1 MKLRPFFVTLILGV
15 IFLLSLAA
23 TSIYWILQP
32 SPLPLLAGG
41 VMKEP
46 ITAIFLPKQAPVMV
60 SLLTNPDRLDGLGRF
75 IASLE
80 KRRRSHQEIRTIE
93 KTLLAKTGLDYQTQI
108 QPWLGEEITLA
119 VTSLDYDHNPNNGI
133 KPGYLLAV
141 STKDQQL
148 ANEFLQASYSTEA
161 IAGTS
166 DLIFESYKGVNL
178 IAQQNPNLKKN
189 TPLSATAVVGNMVL
203 FANDIQVL
211 KESINNVQ
219 VPDLNLKNTPG
230 YQKALNT
237 ITDPRIGIVYTNF
250 PALSAWLANLPIP
263 ELPEITQTLTIAF
276 SIKEEGLVAQTALI
290 GVSGESDRSPIL
302 SEPVEAFSYLP
313 ANTILTATGTNLNQ
327 LWQQVE
333 TGLDQDSPLQ
343 QLLNRSISYLEE
355 PLGVNLSKDVFPWV
369 KGEFSLGLVPK
380 EEGGAGDWI
389 FVAQKSPDGSMDEV
403 LETFDQQAE
412 NAGYTVGTLPLLDTK
427 VTVWTKLKATVNPNK
442 KSLAS
447 LEAEVTGVH
456 GNIDDYVIFS
466 TSVEAISQA
475 ISSDFPKLIETEE
488 FQHVIE
494 GLSPENDGYF
504 YVNWQ
509 KSEPIL
515 TQKLPIARVV
525 EFGVKPLLR
534 NLRALT
540 LSSQGSQDNIR
551 RATIFFN
558 VGVE

>member
-1 MKLRPFFVTLILGV
+1 
-15 IFLLSLAA
+15 
-23 TSIYWILQP
+23 
-32 SPLPLLAGG
+32 
-41 VMKEP
+41 
-46 ITAIFLPKQAPVMV
+46 IFLPKQAPVMV

-75 IASLE
+75 IASPE

-141 STKDQQL
+141 STKDKQL

-166 DLIFESYKGVNL
+166 DLVFESYKGVNL
-178 IAQQNPNLKKN
+178 IEQQNPNLKKN

-219 VPDLNLKNTPG
+219 VPDLNLKNAPG
-230 YQKALNT
+230 YQKALKT
-237 ITDPRIGIVYTNF
+237 IVDPRIGIVYTNF

-263 ELPEITQTLTIAF
+263 ELPEITQTLTIAL
-276 SIKEEGLVAQTALI
+276 SIKEDGLVAQTALI
-290 GVSGESDRSPIL
+290 GVSGEGDHSPIL

-313 ANTILTATGTNLNQ
+313 ENTILTAAGTNLNQ

-355 PLGVNLSKDVFPWV
+355 PLGLNLSKDVFPWV

-380 EEGGAGDWI
+380 EEGGEADWI
-389 FVAQKSPDGSMDEV
+389 FVAQKSPDVAMDEI
-403 LETFDQQAE
+403 LEQFDQQAE
-412 NAGYTVGTLPLLDTK
+412 KAGYTVGTLPLLDTK

-442 KSLAS
+442 KKLAS
-447 LEAEVTGVH
+447 LEANVSGVY
-456 GNIDDYVIFS
+456 GNIGDYVIFS
-466 TSVEAISQA
+466 TSIEGISQA

-504 YVNWQ
+504 YINWQ

-515 TQKLPIARVV
+515 TEKLPIARVV

-540 LSSQGSQDNIR
+540 LSSQGSQDDIR

-558 VGVE
+558 VGV

>member
-1 MKLRPFFVTLILGV
+1 MKLRPFFVILIVGV
-15 IFLLSLAA
+15 ILLLSLAG
-23 TSIYWILQP
+23 SSLYWILKP

-41 VMKEP
+41 VSKEP
-46 ITAIFLPKQAPVMV
+46 VTAVFLPKQAPVMV

-75 IASLE
+75 IASPE

-93 KTLLAKTGLDYQTQI
+93 KTLLAKTGLDYQSQI
-108 QPWLGEEITLA
+108 QPWLGEEMTLA

-141 STKDQQL
+141 ATKDRQL
-148 ANEFLQASYSTEA
+148 ANEFLQASYSADA

-166 DLIFESYKGVNL
+166 DLVFESYKGVNL
-178 IAQQNPNLKKN
+178 IAQENPNLKKN
-189 TPLSATAVVGNMVL
+189 TPLSATAVVGDMVL

-219 VPDLNLKNTPG
+219 VPDLNLKNASS
-230 YQKALNT
+230 YQQALNT

-263 ELPEITQTLTIAF
+263 ELPEITQTLTVAF

-290 GVSGESDRSPIL
+290 GVSGKSDRSPIL

-327 LWQQVE
+327 LWQQIE

-343 QLLNRSISYLEE
+343 QLLNRSINYLEE
-355 PLGVNLSKDVFPWV
+355 PLGLNIAKDVFPWV
-369 KGEFSLGLVPK
+369 QGEYSLGLIPK
-380 EEGGAGDWI
+380 GETNQADWI
-389 FVAQKSPDGSMDEV
+389 FVAEKSPDVGINEV
-403 LETFDQQAE
+403 LEQFDQRAE
-412 NAGYTVGTLPLLDTK
+412 NAGYTVGNLPLLNNT
-427 VTVWTKLKATVNPNK
+427 VTVWTELKAAVNPNQK
-442 KSLAS
+442 NLAS
-447 LEAEVTGVH
+447 LATEVNGVYA
-456 GNIDDYVIFS
+456 NLDNYVILA
-466 TSVEAISQA
+466 TSIEAISEA
-475 ISSDFPKLIETEE
+475 ISKDFPKLIETEE

-504 YVNWQ
+504 YINWE

-515 TQKLPIARVV
+515 TQKLPITRVV

-534 NLRALT
+534 NLRSLT

-558 VGVE
+558 VGV

>member
-23 TSIYWILQP
+23 TSVYWILKP

-41 VMKEP
+41 VNKEP
-46 ITAIFLPKQAPVMV
+46 ITAVFLPKQAPVMV

-75 IASLE
+75 IASPE

-93 KTLLAKTGLDYQTQI
+93 KTLLAKTGLDYQSQI

-166 DLIFESYKGVNL
+166 DLVFESYKGVNL
-178 IAQQNPNLKKN
+178 IAQENPNLKKN

-219 VPDLNLKNTPG
+219 VPDLNLKNAPG

-237 ITDPRIGIVYTNF
+237 INDPRIGIVYTNF

-290 GVSGESDRSPIL
+290 GVSGEVSRNPIL

-327 LWQQVE
+327 LWQQIE

-343 QLLNRSISYLEE
+343 QLLNRSIGYLEE

-380 EEGGAGDWI
+380 AEGGEADWI
-389 FVAQKSPDGSMDEV
+389 FVAEKSPDVAIDEV
-403 LETFDQQAE
+403 LKQFDQWAE
-412 NAGYTVGTLPLLDTK
+412 NAGYTVGNVPLLDKT
-427 VTVWTKLKATVNPNK
+427 VTVWTELTATVNPNQ

-447 LEAEVTGVH
+447 LEAKVNGVYA
-456 GNIDDYVIFS
+456 NVDDYIILA
-466 TSVEAISQA
+466 TSIEALSEAISA
-475 ISSDFPKLIETEE
+475 EFPKLIETEE

-494 GLSPENDGYF
+494 GLSPDNDGYF
-504 YVNWQ
+504 YINWQ

-515 TQKLPIARVV
+515 TQKLPITRVV
-525 EFGVKPLLR
+525 EFGVKPLLK
-534 NLRALT
+534 NLRSLT
-540 LSSQGSQDNIR
+540 LSSQGSQENIR

>member
-1 MKLRPFFVTLILGV
+1 MKFRPFFATLIFGV
-15 IFLLSLAA
+15 ILLLSLAA
-23 TSIYWILQP
+23 TSLYWILKP

-46 ITAIFLPKQAPVMV
+46 TTAIFLPKQAPVMV
-60 SLLTNPDRLDGLGRF
+60 SLLTNPDRLDALGRF
-75 IASLE
+75 IASPE
-80 KRRRSHQEIRTIE
+80 KRRRSHQEIQTIE
-93 KTLLAKTGLDYQTQI
+93 KTLLAKTGLDYQTEI

-166 DLIFESYKGVNL
+166 DLVFESYKGVNL
-178 IAQQNPNLKKN
+178 IAQQNPDLKKN

-219 VPDLNLKNTPG
+219 VPDLNLKNAPG

-237 ITDPRIGIVYTNF
+237 IVEPRIGIVYTNF

-263 ELPEITQTLTIAF
+263 ELPEITQTLTVAF

-290 GVSGESDRSPIL
+290 GVSGEEQRSPIL
-302 SEPVEAFSYLP
+302 SEPVDAFAYLP
-313 ANTILTATGTNLNQ
+313 TNTILTATGTNLYQ
-327 LWQQVE
+327 LWQQIE

-343 QLLNRSISYLEE
+343 QLLNRAISYLEE

-380 EEGGAGDWI
+380 EEGGEPDWI
-389 FVAQKSPDGSMDEV
+389 FVAQKSPDVAIDQV
-403 LETFDQQAE
+403 LERFDQQAE
-412 NAGYTVGTLPLLDTK
+412 NAGYTVGNLPLLDTN
-427 VTVWTKLKATVNPNK
+427 VTVWTKLKATVNPNQK
-442 KSLAS
+442 KLAS
-447 LEAEVTGVH
+447 LQTEVTGVH

-466 TSVEAISQA
+466 TSVEGISKAISTE
-475 ISSDFPKLIETEE
+475 FPKLIETEE

-504 YVNWQ
+504 YINWE

-515 TQKLPIARVV
+515 TQKLPITRVV
-525 EFGVKPLLR
+525 EFGIKPLLR
-534 NLRALT
+534 NLRSFT

-558 VGVE
+558 VGV